1 MGARPG
7 SVARMLGFA
16 ARFAPKLFRRW
27 YFPRV
32 NKSLSNAYI
41 GKVFEAS
48 LDVHDE
54 RLVVFSDHHKGKQDG
69 ADDFWRCEPA
79 YCAALGYYLVEGYK
93 LCVLGDAEEL
103 WECLPEEV
111 MGEYED
117 VLALE
122 QEFQQQPGRY
132 FRCWGNHDFDWHDP
146 TVVADHLG
154 NQLPGVEVREGL
166 KLTLTTAGE
175 PLGHV
180 FLVHGHQGT
189 IDSDQLKNLSKR
201 VVRDAYAPLQRL
213 RNKPSTTPARD
224 WRLRDAHSEAMYRW
238 AARRSHS
245 EKLLLIAGHTHEP
258 VFSRPPATGD
268 PEQVDQAAE
277 ASGGEGGAAAST
289 HAAAWSRSEQEALK
303 AKDKTR
309 ATPSLSYAEMDVPCY
324 FNTGCCSFGDGSVSG
339 LEIVDGKIRLV
350 SWPWPWGKGTPVRVT
365 LDEADLGEVFD
376 SLPGAAPA

>member
-1 MGARPG
+1 
-7 SVARMLGFA
+7 
-16 ARFAPKLFRRW
+16 
-27 YFPRV
+27 
-32 NKSLSNAYI
+32 
-41 GKVFEAS
+41 
-48 LDVHDE
+48 
-54 RLVVFSDHHKGKQDG
+54 
-69 ADDFWRCEPA
+69 
-79 YCAALGYYLVEGYK
+79 VEGYK

-224 WRLRDAHSEAMYRW
+224 WRLRDAHSEAMYRG
-238 AARRSHS
+238 ATSCSHS
-245 EKLLLIAGHTHEP
+245 EEVLLRAGHPHAP